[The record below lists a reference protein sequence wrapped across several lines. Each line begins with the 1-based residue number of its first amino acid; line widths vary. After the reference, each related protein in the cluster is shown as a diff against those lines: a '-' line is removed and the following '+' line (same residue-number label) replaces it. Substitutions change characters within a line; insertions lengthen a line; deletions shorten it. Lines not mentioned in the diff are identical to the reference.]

1 LRGTVAAR
9 RVMLTKVVLPSS
21 VSGVGAGSTPADVET
36 ASRFRPASRFG
47 SLVGASPRMQELYAR
62 LGQVAASGATVL
74 IQGETGTGKEL
85 VARAIHEA
93 SARASAPFAV
103 VDCGA
108 LPENLLEAELFGHAR
123 GAFTGATEAR
133 AGVIEAASGGTVF
146 LDEVAELPL
155 SMQPKLLRVV
165 ESRTVR
171 RVGETHYRPLD
182 VRFASATH
190 RDLRAMTR
198 AGSFRDDL
206 YFRLAVLL
214 VAVPPLRERTAD
226 IPALVRHFM
235 PAGAAGDLTPEVLR
249 RLSARSWR
257 GNVRELRSFVER
269 AVAFGP
275 EEALA
280 LPEPESDGASAATG
294 ALPPLRLPDDLS
306 SLTYRAV
313 RAQALRAVERE
324 YVRALLDRH
333 HGNVSAAARASG
345 LTRTYVHRL
354 IRRHALRAAPAAPA
368 G

>member
-1 LRGTVAAR
+1 
-9 RVMLTKVVLPSS
+9 
-21 VSGVGAGSTPADVET
+21 
-36 ASRFRPASRFG
+36 
-47 SLVGASPRMQELYAR
+47 MQQLYAR
-62 LGQVAASGATVL
+62 LGQIAPSSAAVL

-108 LPENLLEAELFGHAR
+108 LPEGLLEAELFGHTR

-133 AGVIEAASGGTVF
+133 AGVIEAANGGTVF

-165 ESRTVR
+165 ESRMIR

-182 VRFASATH
+182 VRFVSATH
-190 RDLRAMTR
+190 RDLRAMAR
-198 AGSFRDDL
+198 AGSFREDL

-214 VAVPPLRERTAD
+214 VGVPPLRERGGD

-235 PAGAAGDLTPEVLR
+235 PDAAGRDLPPDVL
-249 RLSARSWR
+249 LALAARPWR

-269 AVAFGP
+269 AAAFGP

-280 LPEPESDGASAATG
+280 WPESEGAAPAGGARPPVRLPE
-294 ALPPLRLPDDLS
+294 DLS
-306 SLTYRAV
+306 SMTYRAV
-313 RAQALRAVERE
+313 REQALRDVERE

-333 HGNVSAAARASG
+333 GGNVSAAARASG
-345 LTRTYVHRL
+345 LSRTYVHRL
-354 IRRHALRAAPAAPA
+354 IRRHALRAEPADAA